1 MAKKYQVHHRGVS
14 VNVRKLTAVKNKVK
28 YTSFEILDYSTGRR
42 VRHQR
47 PTLKAAKAKAREVAV
62 CLATGRREVLEWDE
76 RLRADIR
83 QSLKLLESTRTGID
97 RASAIFA
104 DAVKLIPPDEIVAA
118 CRAWHDHRPNRRL
131 VPKRVSEAVP
141 EFLKRRDQKV
151 SARRYRTD
159 QCYLGIFQKKFG
171 SHFLHEVTTLEIKD
185 WVTTRRWS
193 PKTTNDAIGLVR
205 LLYRDAIERDHAVE
219 NPAIIKREKLGT
231 GDVGIFTPGEARRI
245 LNAVEDRLKPF
256 FALTFFSGL
265 RKEEASRLSVA
276 QVRDGLKSGSIFL
289 TASLA
294 KTNRSRNVP
303 VCENAKA
310 WLERY
315 LPASGPLL
323 PGDWSCMSRLDELPG
338 YAARKSGVPQVRNG
352 VRHSFATYFLRF
364 SGDPAETVKQMGN
377 SLAQLDRHYNSRAE
391 SVTKEA
397 AQEYFS
403 IMPSLS
409 AKIIPLGDSSTAL
422 KTPDDGGADRTCKSA
437 EQ

>member
-1 MAKKYQVHHRGVS
+1 MAAKSLVHHSGVNIS
-14 VNVRKLTAVKNKVK
+14 VRKLTYRKDDTR
-28 YTSFEILDYSTGRR
+28 YTCYEVLDYSSGRR

-47 PTLKAAKAKAREVAV
+47 PTLEEARAKAREVAE
-62 CLATGRREVLEWDE
+62 CLATGKREVLEWDD
-76 RLRADIR
+76 RQRAEIR
-83 QSLKLLESTRTGID
+83 QALRYLEGSETEID
-97 RASAIFA
+97 RACAIFTSA
-104 DAVKLIPPDEIVAA
+104 AKLVSADEIVAA
-118 CRAWHDHRPNRRL
+118 CRAWHENRQKKRL
-131 VPKRVSEAVP
+131 VPKLVSDAVP

-159 QCYLGIFQKKFG
+159 QCYLGIFQKQFG

-289 TASLA
+289 AASLA

-422 KTPDDGGADRTCKSA
+422 KTPDDGGADRRCKST